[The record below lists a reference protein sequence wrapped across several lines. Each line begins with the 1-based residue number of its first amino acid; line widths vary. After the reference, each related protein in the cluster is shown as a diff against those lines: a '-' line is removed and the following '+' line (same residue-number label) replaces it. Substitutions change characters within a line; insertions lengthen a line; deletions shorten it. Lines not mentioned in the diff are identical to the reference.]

1 MDGCNGV
8 STPLAPGLQL
18 KALEKVGDGH
28 VGIENHDAYRTLVES
43 LMYASTPTRPDLAY
57 SAGSLARH
65 LHAPGLEHWKAAK
78 TVLRYVQ
85 QSKAKQLILGSDR
98 DDGDGDIPRLELYSD
113 SDYAGDINTRK
124 STSGMVTM
132 LAGGAVSWHSKLQKV
147 VAQST
152 MEAEY
157 VALSET
163 VKEALW
169 ISKLMLDLTGRDC
182 FPITIKTDNTAA
194 IILAKNPENHDK
206 AKHIDVRY
214 HFIRD
219 EVEKGR
225 IQLVYVE
232 SKKNLADL
240 LTKPLRRQDH
250 EFLTKSVGLD

>member
-1 MDGCNGV
+1 
-8 STPLAPGLQL
+8 
-18 KALEKVGDGH
+18 
-28 VGIENHDAYRTLVES
+28 
-43 LMYASTPTRPDLAY
+43 
-57 SAGSLARH
+57 
-65 LHAPGLEHWKAAK
+65 
-78 TVLRYVQ
+78 
-85 QSKAKQLILGSDR
+85 
-98 DDGDGDIPRLELYSD
+98 
-113 SDYAGDINTRK
+113 
-124 STSGMVTM
+124 M
-132 LAGGAVSWHSKLQKV
+132 LAKGAVSWHSKLQKV

-157 VALSET
+157 IALSET

-169 ISKLMLDLTGRDC
+169 MLKLMLDLTGRDY
-182 FPITIKTDNTAA
+182 FPITIKTDNTVA

-240 LTKPLRRQDH
+240 LTKSLCRQDH